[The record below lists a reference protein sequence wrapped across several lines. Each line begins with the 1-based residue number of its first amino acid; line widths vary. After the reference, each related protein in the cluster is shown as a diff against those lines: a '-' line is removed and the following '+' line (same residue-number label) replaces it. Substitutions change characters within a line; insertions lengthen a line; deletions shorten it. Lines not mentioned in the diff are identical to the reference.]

1 MTNLVQQACA
11 IAQAAHAGQLDKSG
25 KPYIGHI
32 ERVAARCRSDAA
44 KCVAYLHDVLE
55 DTDAL
60 PEPEMRRIFG
70 DQITDGGLPVTK
82 RAGEHYTTALE
93 ELSECIASPT
103 DTEGEVIRREEA
115 EVLAKSLNRFLQTL
129 PARDRDVFLGRYYF
143 LYSAKEIARR
153 LEMRE
158 NYVRNV
164 LSRTREKLR
173 DHLRKEEFDL

>member
-70 DQITDGGLPVTK
+70 DQITDGVLSVTK
-82 RAGEHYTTALE
+82 RAGEDYA
-93 ELSECIASPT
+93 AF
-103 DTEGEVIRREEA
+103 VRRA
-115 EVLAKSLNRFLQTL
+115 GAN
-129 PARDRDVFLGRYYF
+129 PLGREVKISD
-143 LYSAKEIARR
+143 LIDNS
-153 LEMRE
+153 
-158 NYVRNV
+158 N
-164 LSRTREKLR
+164 LSRFEGDITLLDVQRQ
-173 DHLRKEEFDL
+173 RKYNDALLYLLSL